1 MTAVTGPANVQLV
14 SDLGADRV
22 IDYTRTDVTTLP
34 ERFDVVLDTVGNL
47 TTATGRQLLAPGGVV
62 LLAAADLWQLLTAR
76 GDVRAGAAPERA
88 QDIELLLGMVEA
100 GTLRVVIDQV
110 HPLPLIAEGYRR
122 IDSGRK
128 VGNVVVRP
136 QRP

>member
-1 MTAVTGPANVQLV
+1 M
-14 SDLGADRV
+14 
-22 IDYTRTDVTTLP
+22 IDHTRTPVATLP

-47 TTATGRQLLAPGGVV
+47 TAATGRRLLAPGGVL

-76 GDVRAGAAPERA
+76 GDVRAGMAPERA
-88 QDIELLLGMVEA
+88 EDIELLLGMVAA

-110 HPLPLIAEGYRR
+110 HPLPLIAEAYRR